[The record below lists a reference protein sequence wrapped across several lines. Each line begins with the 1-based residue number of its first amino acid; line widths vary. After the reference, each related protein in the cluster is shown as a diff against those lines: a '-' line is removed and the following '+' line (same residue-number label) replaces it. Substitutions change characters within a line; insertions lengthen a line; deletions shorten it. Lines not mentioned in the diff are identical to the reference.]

1 MNHLRFLHYVD
12 EVARVGS
19 IRQAA
24 TRLHVAPSAV
34 MRRVQDLESELGT
47 AIFERLPRGM
57 RLTAAGE
64 LFVRYIRLRSAD
76 LERVRSEI
84 EELRGLRRGS
94 LLLIASQ
101 ALATSFLPGVIA
113 AFHKSHALVEFRI
126 RIGNQTQALDALRAF
141 DADLAIVFNLP
152 DEPDIKRVGTFAQKL
167 CVIMHSSHPLASHT
181 GPLRLKDCVDY
192 PFVMPDRDV
201 GGRQL
206 IDRFLAR
213 RSIKL
218 QPKIECDNFEFIRGY
233 LFQTQALSIQ
243 ISIGATTQDAQ
254 CVSKEICDPGF
265 PTGELVMASLGGRQL
280 PLVAHTFMEFFRD
293 AFDRS
298 VR

>member
-126 RIGNQTQALDALRAF
+126 RIGNQTTWRSSS
-141 DADLAIVFNLP
+141 
-152 DEPDIKRVGTFAQKL
+152 TFL
-167 CVIMHSSHPLASHT
+167 TS
-181 GPLRLKDCVDY
+181 
-192 PFVMPDRDV
+192 
-201 GGRQL
+201 
-206 IDRFLAR
+206 
-213 RSIKL
+213 
-218 QPKIECDNFEFIRGY
+218 
-233 LFQTQALSIQ
+233 Q
-243 ISIGATTQDAQ
+243 ISNESAR
-254 CVSKEICDPGF
+254 
-265 PTGELVMASLGGRQL
+265 LL
-280 PLVAHTFMEFFRD
+280 
-293 AFDRS
+293 RS
-298 VR
+298 CA